1 LRHRWQPLALA
12 LAVAVALLVCAR
24 NAAAQTVIVKGA
36 PAGTPIELALNAD
49 VVANA
54 TVDAE
59 GLATLRV
66 PARGDA
72 PASTEALVSVDRCAT
87 ERRVVLTEQGATA
100 IPAGGCVRQS
110 VPGLFVTRG
119 ETTFVIDLSGANPSL
134 SIAQGRPPEAW
145 LLAGAAGLEATGFA
159 ALPKGLMLF
168 GGGGLTIVR
177 KIDDVACGDVACDA
191 KLARGTLSAGIAYWL
206 TPMFGVE
213 AQFVRPGKATASG
226 SGTNYRFDS
235 ELEAQMLSLT
245 GMIAAPA
252 GRARLYARGGV
263 NRHAATL
270 RTTQTVDAGS
280 TTLPDGTTQPTA
292 GGTSTRE
299 LRTEGWGWVAGGGV
313 EVWVSGRVAIYGD
326 LANGSL
332 KGEALDIPEGVID
345 DKPWI
350 ATGGVR
356 VRLF

>member
-12 LAVAVALLVCAR
+12 VAAALLVCAR

-36 PAGTPIELALNAD
+36 PAGTPIALALNAD

-54 TVDAE
+54 TVDAQ
-59 GLATLRV
+59 GLATLSV
-66 PARGDA
+66 PARGNGA
-72 PASTEALVSVDRCAT
+72 ANTEALVSVDRCAT
-87 ERRVVLTEQGATA
+87 ERRVVLAEQGATPIA
-100 IPAGGCVRQS
+100 AGGCVRQS
-110 VPGLFVTRG
+110 VAGIFVMRS
-119 ETTFVIDLSGANPSL
+119 ETTFVIDLSGVNPAL
-134 SIAQGRPPEAW
+134 SISQGPPPEAW
-145 LLAGAAGLEATGFA
+145 LLAGVDGSVASGFA

-168 GGGGLTIVR
+168 GGGGLTLFR
-177 KIDDVACGDVACDA
+177 RIDDVACGDVACDA
-191 KLARGTLSAGIAYWL
+191 RLARATVSAGIAYWL

-213 AQFVRPGKATASG
+213 AQFVRPAKATASG

-235 ELEAQMLSLT
+235 ELEAQLLSVT

-270 RTTQTVDAGS
+270 RTTQTVDAG
-280 TTLPDGTTQPTA
+280 TITLPDGTTQPTA

-299 LRTEGWGWVAGGGV
+299 LRTEGWGWIAGGGV
-313 EVWVSGRVAIYGD
+313 EVWVSGRVAVYGD
-326 LANGSL
+326 LTNGSL
-332 KGEALDIPEGVID
+332 KGDAIDIPEGVVD